1 MSFNGF
7 KLKITLWQMYKAN
20 DHMLVLLG
28 PLPYLWQSSKQLR
41 DPELQFPYHGPGLV
55 NQSSLSPK
63 V

>member
-41 DPELQFPYHGPGLV
+41 DP
-55 NQSSLSPK
+55 
-63 V
+63 